1 MIDRLVAVPQVA
13 AMLAGSASV
22 VQPGEELSEIEKK
35 GLQGKLNIYVKNN
48 METGV
53 IDTLR

>member
-1 MIDRLVAVPQVA
+1 
-13 AMLAGSASV
+13 MLAGSASV